1 MEKRG
6 RVMQITILRS
16 QDNNKQSFDIED
28 KNQTLLSALNHIKAT
43 QDASLTFSAGCRASV
58 CGTCAVR
65 VNGKEVLSC
74 AYKVQDGDIIEPLN
88 YHPILR
94 DLKVD
99 KQKAKSTLKKSTAW
113 LHEPIDAILDEK
125 DEALSERQSD
135 CILCDSC
142 YSACPVYAVNSD
154 FLGPFALTRAYRY
167 SEDKREDNKKDII
180 DNIQSNGVWDCT
192 LCGECTAVCPKGID
206 PKMDIVMLRGL
217 SVQEGYDDPS
227 FAMQSFATPDF
238 GFNPNAGF

>member
-1 MEKRG
+1 MKISIQRDKTVESFN
-6 RVMQITILRS
+6 VS
-16 QDNNKQSFDIED
+16 QGL
-28 KNQTLLSALNHIKAT
+28 TLLAALYEIKEH

-74 AYKVQDGDIIEPLN
+74 AHKVQDGDLVEPLQ
-88 YHPILR
+88 YHPLLR

-99 KQKAKSTLKKSTAW
+99 KHRAKKTLLNTEAW
-113 LHEPIDAILDEK
+113 LHESKEAILTQDDEK
-125 DEALSERQSD
+125 LTEKQTD

-142 YSACPVYAVNSD
+142 YSACPVYAVNPD

-167 SEDKREDNKKDII
+167 TSDKREGDAKTII
-180 DNIQSNGVWDCT
+180 ENIQTNGVWDCT

-206 PKMDIVMLRGL
+206 PKMDITMLRGTSL
-217 SVQEGYDDPS
+217 QFGYSDPS
-227 FAMQSFATPDF
+227 FATQNFGTPDF
-238 GFNPNAGF
+238 GFDPNAGF